1 MKYTQQIFLFLL
13 LGIGFLPKF
22 GGVDNMASQWLLL
35 SVVNLIYIVVALVQK
50 GKANNQANIIKDPI
64 FRSYLVFFC
73 IGLLSILVSLNKVES
88 LIELSRGIVLI
99 SSIWVFY
106 HILKKGAFSFKQI
119 SGIITIILLL
129 EVIYYFVNL
138 YLSTS
143 WYGLPNT
150 KGIASNINI
159 EAISVLLKMPFALY
173 LYSKTDNS
181 LKRKTAL
188 IGLMLGTSI
197 LFVISSR
204 ASFLALMAVSLITVI
219 SYRKEI
225 KKLVFPLVALLSGF
239 LLAVLYINPAIST
252 DGGRLN
258 NLSIIN
264 ESSLTRLEFYKE
276 AWESI
281 LQHPLLGVGIGNWK
295 IFSIA
300 AHKEIVSGYIVPY
313 HAHNDFLQ
321 IAAEIGVFGLL
332 AYGSVFIFALI
343 GIYKCHK
350 KGEQQI
356 ALALLSF
363 LAVYAIDAMLNFP
376 ISRPMIQMPLLF
388 VLALII
394 SKTGQKEDTHSN
406 LKALPI
412 ALIIL
417 LMPAVY
423 SSAKVL
429 DSFRKQDALLK
440 DFGKQKF
447 DTPLAYIESIDDNYP
462 NLGATTLPIKSIKAN
477 YYTNDSVVSRLL
489 NLASLENP
497 FIKYPQVLKSIRFRT
512 AQNLDSSMYY
522 AKEAFEGIPQ
532 NELHVINYLSVLTVL
547 KDSLEADRVFERVK
561 HMNSLNI
568 WNAYLL
574 TNITLER
581 QLNPALE
588 KIVEESLK
596 LFPTEE
602 RFKLYQLR
610 LTNGD
615 AIIEL
620 ANNTFN
626 EATTL
631 FEQNEFL
638 ESAKLYLEASKL
650 LPEDAAYLE
659 NAGHAYYLSNQN
671 NMALKLFDS
680 VINHYSNGTGKADYL
695 KGLMLFETKGQR
707 NYACDLFEN
716 AIRKGNEDAKK
727 AKGLLCK

>member
-1 MKYTQQIFLFLL
+1 M
-13 LGIGFLPKF
+13 
-22 GGVDNMASQWLLL
+22 
-35 SVVNLIYIVVALVQK
+35 
-50 GKANNQANIIKDPI
+50 
-64 FRSYLVFFC
+64 
-73 IGLLSILVSLNKVES
+73 
-88 LIELSRGIVLI
+88 
-99 SSIWVFY
+99 
-106 HILKKGAFSFKQI
+106 
-119 SGIITIILLL
+119 
-129 EVIYYFVNL
+129 
-138 YLSTS
+138 
-143 WYGLPNT
+143 
-150 KGIASNINI
+150 
-159 EAISVLLKMPFALY
+159 
-173 LYSKTDNS
+173 
-181 LKRKTAL
+181 
-188 IGLMLGTSI
+188 
-197 LFVISSR
+197 
-204 ASFLALMAVSLITVI
+204 
-219 SYRKEI
+219 
-225 KKLVFPLVALLSGF
+225 
-239 LLAVLYINPAIST
+239 
-252 DGGRLN
+252 
-258 NLSIIN
+258 
-264 ESSLTRLEFYKE
+264 
-276 AWESI
+276 
-281 LQHPLLGVGIGNWK
+281 
-295 IFSIA
+295 
-300 AHKEIVSGYIVPY
+300 
-313 HAHNDFLQ
+313 
-321 IAAEIGVFGLL
+321 
-332 AYGSVFIFALI
+332 
-343 GIYKCHK
+343 
-350 KGEQQI
+350 
-356 ALALLSF
+356 
-363 LAVYAIDAMLNFP
+363 
-376 ISRPMIQMPLLF
+376 
-388 VLALII
+388 
-394 SKTGQKEDTHSN
+394 SKTGIKENTHLN

-412 ALIIL
+412 VLILL
-417 LMPAVY
+417 LMPALY

-512 AQNLDSSMYY
+512 AQNLDSSLYY